1 MMVIRDTIIHDGGK
15 NQRSPASHQEFIVKN
30 RLGISAHVAVV
41 VPFALWAACGGSSSG
56 GGMPG
61 VGGTSGT
68 GSTGAGGAAG
78 SQAGGAGSAGT
89 AGIGGQSCAA
99 LIACC
104 NALPDTACV
113 SAEQGLEAQVAAGT
127 ITEAALEAACRGNLQ
142 VLAMVNAQKCG
153 GTGDGGASANPDGGV
168 GGSAGAATGGTTGS
182 VDAGGTG
189 GAGGTSQAGW
199 TCNEGAGTCACET
212 YPLYSAT
219 TCSAGPYVCCY
230 TMPPQRGIST
240 CTCTN
245 VLTTAQCA
253 MVSGGGTAVVA
264 HCPP

>member
-1 MMVIRDTIIHDGGK
+1 
-15 NQRSPASHQEFIVKN
+15 VKN

-41 VPFALWAACGGSSSG
+41 VPFALWAACGSSSSG

-61 VGGTSGT
+61 VGGTSGM
-68 GSTGAGGAAG
+68 GSAGAGGAAG
-78 SQAGGAGSAGT
+78 NQAGGGGSAGT

-113 SAEQGLEAQVAAGT
+113 SAEKGLEAQVAAGT
-127 ITEAALEAACRGNLQ
+127 ITEAALEAACQGNLR
-142 VLAMVNAQKCG
+142 VLAMVNAQKCW
-153 GTGDGGASANPDGGV
+153 GTGDAGASANPDGGAGGGV
-168 GGSAGAATGGTTGS
+168 NGAGGSGAPATGGATGS

-189 GAGGTSQAGW
+189 GAGGASPPAW

-219 TCSAGPYVCCY
+219 TCSAGPYICCY

-253 MVSGGGTAVVA
+253 MVSGGTTAVVA